1 MARSKKKKKNNKKL
15 IIYAVCIFLLTA
27 IATFFVTY
35 SMYRSSVTITG
46 SINTAAWQVKVKK
59 ASDQGAG
66 VAMDSASL
74 TFGASDIT
82 WTGTHHGKNN
92 TIAPGDT
99 GTIQFVVD
107 ATGSEVD
114 VVLTAEID
122 TSSPNYSVPAGITV
136 AVTSGTN
143 GTISIPYSSSS
154 MATTVTVQVAW
165 AGALSD
171 NSTKD
176 ASDIASE
183 GVTLTI
189 PVKLVARQDL

>member
-59 ASDQGAG
+59 ASEQGTG
-66 VAMDSASL
+66 VDMDSASL

-99 GTIQFVVD
+99 GIIQFVVD

-122 TSSPNYSVPAGITV
+122 TSNPNYSVPAGITV

-154 MATTVTVQVAW
+154 MATTVTIQVAW